1 MLVDPSHLASM
12 TSTRRVRHSFA
23 FIDLCGFCD
32 FADGRGDDAA
42 VEELTQLRRSMR
54 EVAPL
59 FNVRVEKWLGDG
71 AMLVGADSEALVAS
85 VVAVGQIHREHGGLP
100 VRTGIAE
107 GEVLLLEG
115 DDYVGRPVN
124 LAARLCDSAAPGE
137 VLASRQGLR
146 LPGWVKVQD
155 KRSLAV
161 RGFAKEVP
169 VATLVP
175 RPRAGREPWGL
186 GSMMDGL
193 AQPLRALL
201 GGKQGEQPES
211 PATPG

>member
-1 MLVDPSHLASM
+1 MLVDPTQLASM

-42 VEELTQLRRSMR
+42 AEELATLRRSVR

-59 FNVRVEKWLGDG
+59 FNMRVEKWLGDG
-71 AMLVGADSEALVAS
+71 AMLVGADSESLVAS
-85 VVAVGQIHREHGGLP
+85 VVAVGELHRRQEGLP
-100 VRTGIAE
+100 VRAGIAE

-124 LAARLCDSAAPGE
+124 LAARLCDRARPGE

-146 LPGWVKVQD
+146 LPGWVKVED
-155 KRSLAV
+155 KRNLEV
-161 RGFAKEVP
+161 RGFTKKVP
-169 VATLVP
+169 VAALVP
-175 RPRAGREPWGL
+175 RERAGREPWSL
-186 GSMMDGL
+186 GSVVGGL

-201 GGKQGEQPES
+201 GNKPPEGAE
-211 PATPG
+211 PQATPD

>member
-1 MLVDPSHLASM
+1 MLVDPAQLASM

-42 VEELTQLRRSMR
+42 AEELATLRRSVR

-59 FNVRVEKWLGDG
+59 FNVRIEKWLGDG
-71 AMLVGADSEALVAS
+71 AMLVGADSESLAAS
-85 VVAVGQIHREHGGLP
+85 VVAVGALHRRQGGLP
-100 VRTGIAE
+100 VRAGIAE

-124 LAARLCDSAAPGE
+124 LAARLCDLARPGE
-137 VLASRQGLR
+137 VVASRQGLR
-146 LPGWVKVQD
+146 LPGWVRVQD
-155 KRSLAV
+155 KRNLEV
-161 RGFAKEVP
+161 RGFTKRVP
-169 VATLVP
+169 VAALVA
-175 RPRAGREPWGL
+175 RERAGREPWSL
-186 GSMMDGL
+186 GSVVDGL

-201 GGKQGEQPES
+201 GSRPPEGAE
-211 PATPG
+211 PRATPD